1 MIMTKPAKL
10 LAPALFCAALVA
22 GPASATTIEFTD
34 WTSTNDPLLVLPIFT
49 VNDDTAGFF
58 DVFIDISGLSPETGL
73 LTGIFIDLG
82 YTGIEATDITSPS
95 PGFVDADGPINI
107 GDFENGGDVSNL
119 GSGVNINPLYGGDG
133 FDFAFGFDNQGPEG
147 ALSPITFT
155 IDLTELDLNLT
166 LADWTRVG
174 LRFQSVGMGSDY
186 GYEDSDKLIG
196 TVIPLPAALPLF
208 LIALGGLG
216 LVARRRRK
224 VTAA

>member
-1 MIMTKPAKL
+1 MTNPAKL

-34 WTSTNDPLLVLPIFT
+34 WTSSNDPLLVLPIFT

-58 DVFIDISGLSPETGL
+58 DVLIDISGLSLETGL

-82 YTGIEATDITSPS
+82 YTGIVAGDITPTN
-95 PGFVDADGPINI
+95 FVDADGNIGI

-147 ALSPITFT
+147 ALSPVTFA
-155 IDLTELDLNLT
+155 IDVAGLGLT
-166 LADWTRVG
+166 LDEWTRVG
-174 LRFQSVGMGSDY
+174 LRFQSVGWGS
-186 GYEDSDKLIG
+186 EDSDKLLSTTI
-196 TVIPLPAALPLF
+196 IPLPAALPMF
-208 LIALGGLG
+208 LLALGGLG
-216 LVARRRRK
+216 WVGRRRRL
-224 VTAA
+224 AAA